1 VSAGALPRR
10 VAIVGAGE
18 IGSGWA
24 ALFAAHG
31 CEVRLFDSDPRA
43 ERRVLEELAC
53 ASRLIAVHR
62 SPGSVTMHARLPE
75 ALEGVEW
82 VQESLPEQPAL
93 KHAILAGIDAQAPRS
108 AVVASS
114 TSTHTVSELFG
125 GLACGERGVIAHPL
139 HPVYAVP
146 VVELAGGPRTT
157 PAAMRRAAEV
167 LIALGREPVRLRG
180 ELRGLV
186 SNRLTAALL
195 REAFDLVARGVIDA
209 ADLDR
214 LVARGIALGWVTAG
228 PLRTE
233 VIGAG
238 EKGFAGFLDALGEPL
253 SGIWRS
259 LASWHELDPAQRYA
273 LERSVE
279 DQSGGGDRM
288 MPSLPPGDCGWA
300 EWLARV
306 EREAR
311 RGEPGAP

>member
-1 VSAGALPRR
+1 VSDAALPRS

-31 CEVRLFDSDPRA
+31 CEVQLFDADPTA
-43 ERRVLEELAC
+43 ERRVLDALAC
-53 ASRLIAVHR
+53 ARRLQPVDR
-62 SPGSVTMHARLPE
+62 PPGRVTMHTRLVA
-75 ALEGVEW
+75 ALDGAEW

-93 KHAILAGIDAQAPRS
+93 KRTMLTVIDTGASRS
-108 AVVASS
+108 AIIASS
-114 TSTHTVSELFG
+114 TSTRTVPELVA
-125 GLACGERGVIAHPL
+125 GLACGERTIIAHPL

-146 VVELAGGPRTT
+146 VVELVGGPLTS
-157 PAAMRRAAEV
+157 PATMRRAEEV
-167 LIALGREPVRLRG
+167 LRALGRDPVVVRG

-233 VIGAG
+233 AIAAG
-238 EKGFAGFLDALGEPL
+238 PKGFTGFLDALSEPL
-253 SGIWRS
+253 SDLWRS
-259 LASWHELDPAQRYA
+259 LASWEELDPPQRYA
-273 LERSVE
+273 LERSME
-279 DQSGGGDRM
+279 DRGAADDVAA
-288 MPSLPPGDCGWA
+288 LPPGHCTWA

-311 RGEPGAP
+311 RGEPGSP